1 MESFREQRCRVCLRV
16 FHICPCC
23 DHGQVYCGDD
33 CKKVGRDAQ
42 VRKAKRKYLMDEDV
56 REGERERLRDYR
68 ARVPDHG
75 SQKLA
80 PDASVPIDATRAL
93 MDSGGDRAGGSNH
106 ASHESPVGSWQPA
119 EPAGPLRPAT
129 PISPPAMPIGSPR
142 VDPIDSVGTLPVDL
156 IGSVDAPRVDPIGPV
171 RSARAEV
178 RCAFCGRGAQFVR
191 FGPLRRGRTPR
202 WQIRGRDP

>member
-1 MESFREQRCRVCLRV
+1 MESFREQRCRVCLKV

-42 VRKAKRKYLMDEDV
+42 VRKAKRKYLADEDV

-75 SQKLA
+75 SQKVA
-80 PDASVPIDATRAL
+80 PDASVPIDATRAP
-93 MDSGGDRAGGSNH
+93 MDGGGDRAGGNDH
-106 ASHESPVGSWQPA
+106 ASQDSPVGAHAPPEPVSPR
-119 EPAGPLRPAT
+119 PAGSVGSPPPVDPVSAVRPAST
-129 PISPPAMPIGSPR
+129 IGSRPPA
-142 VDPIDSVGTLPVDL
+142 
-156 IGSVDAPRVDPIGPV
+156 APAGAV
-171 RSARAEV
+171 RPASTEV
-178 RCAFCGRGAQFVR
+178 RCAFCGRRALFVR
-191 FGPLRRGRTPR
+191 FGPLRRGRAPR